1 MMKKIF
7 CLGMILW
14 SLALSVPVQVQ
25 VAVAA
30 EQEVATVQSV
40 NINTATLTELEALP
54 GIGPVSAQRII
65 DHRTERG
72 PFSSV
77 DQLVEVK
84 GIGEKSLEKIRPLV
98 STN

>member
-1 MMKKIF
+1 MKKMV
-7 CLGMILW
+7 CLGMIVLFV
-14 SLALSVPVQVQ
+14 ALTGLTPVVAAVEHGESMAQVQ
-25 VAVAA
+25 
-30 EQEVATVQSV
+30 V
-40 NINTATLTELEALP
+40 NINTATLEELEVLP

-65 DHRTERG
+65 DHRSERG
-72 PFSSV
+72 PFATI